1 MGRIF
6 GFINGVGIIPHS
18 SLWLIYVIMQGVMS
32 AWTVANRAGKEEVTM
47 SKLLNPK
54 AWYLVGAGAL
64 AVAADG
70 ARRLVRR
77 RRKGQ
82 AEATT
87 ETTAKVAPA
96 EPVVKEVSPE
106 VASAK
111 AAKTR
116 EAVAEKGQAAKARTP
131 KAAKTAQ
138 TEAAAAVAKEVKAA
152 GTEAKQST
160 EVVHDDLTAIK
171 GIGPTFAKRLNEAG
185 YSSYADI
192 AMASADALREATH
205 APAVANPDEWIEA
218 ARDKI

>member
-1 MGRIF
+1 M
-6 GFINGVGIIPHS
+6 
-18 SLWLIYVIMQGVMS
+18 
-32 AWTVANRAGKEEVTM
+32 
-47 SKLLNPK
+47 
-54 AWYLVGAGAL
+54 

-82 AEATT
+82 PDALA

-106 VASAK
+106 VAKVK

-138 TEAAAAVAKEVKAA
+138 TEAAAAGEAVANEVKAA
-152 GTEAKQST
+152 GTKAKKSS

-218 ARDKI
+218 AREKI